1 MIDITR
7 GALNGFKKVNNSFVS
22 TKLFHMPLRQRAV
35 EILIFSV
42 LMNHKISLTVA
53 LLWGLRVVPLDCL
66 PPRDTEGGGGPCL
79 FW

>member
-53 LLWGLRVVPLDCL
+53 LL
-66 PPRDTEGGGGPCL
+66 
-79 FW
+79 

>member
-35 EILIFSV
+35 EILIFSG

-53 LLWGLRVVPLDCL
+53 LL
-66 PPRDTEGGGGPCL
+66 
-79 FW
+79 